1 MPEPAFDARF
11 GQAPSHKLHRVT
23 KLLLMLG
30 AISIIQRLVM
40 VPFAKPFSIAWR
52 APNIVND
59 LYLALA
65 FMGLMSITRRR
76 LWVIPCVA
84 MVMCALVEATYIV
97 RIWQAAT
104 AHDAMTT
111 GGRYLQSVK
120 WRLVCFGLAETITG
134 VCLVVLRTV
143 LVSRL
148 ARLAGLLLIP
158 TGLHSAH
165 VGTLW
170 LFGWRADIL
179 LGSVRLVAD
188 GGEIVGLVLL
198 AILFFLPSPYA
209 AWQAEKAMHV
219 L

>member
-1 MPEPAFDARF
+1 
-11 GQAPSHKLHRVT
+11 
-23 KLLLMLG
+23 
-30 AISIIQRLVM
+30 M
-40 VPFAKPFSIAWR
+40 VPLVKPFSLAWR

-65 FMGLMSITRRR
+65 FTGLMSVTRQR

-120 WRLVCFGLAETITG
+120 WRLVCFGLAESIMG
-134 VCLVVLRTV
+134 VCLVVLRAG

-148 ARLAGLLLIP
+148 AGLAGLLLIP
-158 TGLHSAH
+158 TGLHSAL
-165 VGTLW
+165 VGALW
-170 LFGWRADIL
+170 LFGWRADPL
-179 LGSVRLVAD
+179 LGWARWVAD

-198 AILFFLPSPYA
+198 AILFFLPSRYGARHP
-209 AWQAEKAMHV
+209 EKVMPG